1 MKILFSAAVNFKM
14 INKTRSVD
22 SRGSLEY
29 SRAGNIM
36 NKQKMELS
44 KPGGGVENVQCQCA
58 LEALIQ

>member
-29 SRAGNIM
+29 SRAGSVM
-36 NKQKMELS
+36 KQKTELS
-44 KPGGGVENVQCQCA
+44 KLGGSGEKVQHWCA
-58 LEALIQ
+58 LEKLIQ

>member
-29 SRAGNIM
+29 SRAGSVM
-36 NKQKMELS
+36 KKQKTELS
-44 KPGGGVENVQCQCA
+44 KLGGSGEKVQRPCA
-58 LEALIQ
+58 LEKRIQ